1 MIQEIQQIFLDLK
14 MIRKKQPTSSVTSLY
29 DSFLRKIQTVM
40 TQNLAFI
47 ENILAFM
54 IAILI

>member
-29 DSFLRKIQTVM
+29 DSFCEK
-40 TQNLAFI
+40 FKP
-47 ENILAFM
+47 
-54 IAILI
+54 